1 MIYPRLILYY
11 SAQGGAASRETVF
24 GAPSWDEVADPER
37 HFPLQV
43 RYSHST
49 GHLFA
54 VAGDGSVAL
63 LGTVIGDDDA
73 DAEELV
79 TWFQNLDGTWP
90 LRSLQEVQA
99 RIQEINERFAFQ
111 RFRKSLPKAGN
122 GVLCVDCRKRARRIY
137 LGEQICDDCLCRR
150 LGGP

>member
-1 MIYPRLILYY
+1 MTFRTLILFY
-11 SAQGGAASRETVF
+11 AHRGGATSRETAF
-24 GAPSWDEVADPER
+24 GQISQEGV
-37 HFPLQV
+37 PLQV
-43 RYSHST
+43 RFNHGTFDIYA
-49 GHLFA
+49 LA
-54 VAGDGSVAL
+54 PDGPVDL
-63 LGTVIGDDDA
+63 LGTVIA
-73 DAEELV
+73 NAPAEELV
-79 TWFQNLDGTWP
+79 PWFEDGTWP